1 MEEAEKW
8 RKAMDDYSVKQYQL
22 SVEPIYYAAYYAAL
36 GDRDRTLGELNK
48 ILAERPNGP
57 VAYLYWHFFDKYRS
71 DPEFVAFFKKVGF
84 EMK

>member
-1 MEEAEKW
+1 
-8 RKAMDDYSVKQYQL
+8 VKQYQL
-22 SVEPIYYAAYYAAL
+22 SGEPIYYAAYYAAL

-57 VAYLYWHFFDKYRS
+57 VAHLYWHFFDKYRS